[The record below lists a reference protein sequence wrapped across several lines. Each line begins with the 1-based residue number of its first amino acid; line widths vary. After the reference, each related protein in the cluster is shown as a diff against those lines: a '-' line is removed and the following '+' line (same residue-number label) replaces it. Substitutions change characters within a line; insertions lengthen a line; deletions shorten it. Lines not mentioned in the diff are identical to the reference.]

1 MRGLS
6 VIASIFLLV
15 PTAVHADPFRLAS
28 IGAAGAC
35 RPLPASAPPG
45 LMSLHKL
52 LSTRLG
58 VQVLDCPLADRRS
71 AAAALASGSVDMAE
85 LDPGSYALAADKVR
99 AILTVTPKGE
109 AGRVPVVVAVAA
121 ASGITSFADLKGRR
135 AVFAGSATYD
145 FTGPRAA
152 LSDQGAGKG
161 FFSSEIRARSA
172 AAAAQL
178 LRSRNADVLVLNGDA
193 WERTCR
199 GDTPTAKPCSDLKIV
214 WRGRPRA
221 KTALVVRRDMPDQ
234 IRYRLVG
241 IYVAMHLEAPEAFAA
256 ASTLKPGAGSFD
268 PTEAEALSPAMA
280 APSR

>member
-1 MRGLS
+1 MRALL
-6 VIASIFLLV
+6 VVASIFLLA
-15 PTAVHADPFRLAS
+15 PTAVHADPFRLGS
-28 IGAAGAC
+28 LGAAGAC
-35 RPLPASAPPG
+35 RPLPNGAPPG
-45 LMSLHKL
+45 MVSLHKL

-58 VQVLDCPLADRRS
+58 VQVLDCPLADKRS
-71 AAAALASGSVDMAE
+71 AAAALAGGSVDMAE

-109 AGRVPVVVAVAA
+109 LGRVPVVVAVAA

-152 LSDQGAGKG
+152 LYDQGAGKG
-161 FFSSEIRARSA
+161 FFSSEIKAESA

-178 LRSRNADVLVLNGDA
+178 LRSRGADVLVLNGDA
-193 WERTCR
+193 WERNCR
-199 GDTPTAKPCSDLKIV
+199 GDTPTAKPCSDLKVV

-221 KTALVVRRDMPDQ
+221 KTALAVRRDMPAP

-241 IYVAMHLEAPEAFAA
+241 IYVAMHLESPEAFAA
-256 ASTLKPGAGSFD
+256 ASALKPGAGSFD

>member
-1 MRGLS
+1 MRELA

-28 IGAAGAC
+28 VGANAAC
-35 RPLPASAPPG
+35 RPLPAGAPPG

-52 LSTRLG
+52 LSARLG

-85 LDPGSYALAADKVR
+85 LDPGSYALAADNVR
-99 AILTVTPKGE
+99 AILTVTPTGE
-109 AGRVPVVVAVAA
+109 PGRVPVVVAVTV
-121 ASGITSFADLKGRR
+121 ASGITSLADLKGRR

-152 LSDQGAGKG
+152 LSDQGAGTG
-161 FFSSEIRARSA
+161 FFSSEIKAESA
-172 AAAAQL
+172 GSAAQL
-178 LRSRNADVLVLNGDA
+178 LRSRGADALLLNGDA
-193 WERTCR
+193 WERSCR

-221 KTALVVRRDMPDQ
+221 KTAMAVRRDMPAQ

-241 IYVAMHLEAPEAFAA
+241 IYVAMHLESPEAFAA
-256 ASTLKPGAGSFD
+256 ASALKPGAGSFD
-268 PTEAEALSPAMA
+268 PTEADALSPARA
-280 APSR
+280 VPSK

>member
-1 MRGLS
+1 MRELA

-28 IGAAGAC
+28 VGANAAC
-35 RPLPASAPPG
+35 RPLPAGAPPG

-52 LSTRLG
+52 LSARLG

-85 LDPGSYALAADKVR
+85 LDPGSYALAADNVR
-99 AILTVTPKGE
+99 AILTVTPTGE
-109 AGRVPVVVAVAA
+109 PGRVPVVVAVTV
-121 ASGITSFADLKGRR
+121 ASGITSLADLKGRR

-152 LSDQGAGKG
+152 LSDQGAGTG
-161 FFSSEIRARSA
+161 FFSSEIKAESA
-172 AAAAQL
+172 GSAAQL
-178 LRSRNADVLVLNGDA
+178 LRSRGADALLLNGDA
-193 WERTCR
+193 WERSCR

-221 KTALVVRRDMPDQ
+221 KTALAVRRDMPAQ

-241 IYVAMHLEAPEAFAA
+241 IYVAMHLESPEAFAA
-256 ASTLKPGAGSFD
+256 ASALMPGAGSFD
-268 PTEAEALSPAMA
+268 PTEAEALSPVRAV
-280 APSR
+280 PSK

>member
-28 IGAAGAC
+28 VGANAAC
-35 RPLPASAPPG
+35 RPLPAGAPPG

-52 LSTRLG
+52 LSARLG

-99 AILTVTPKGE
+99 AILTVTPTGE
-109 AGRVPVVVAVAA
+109 PGRVPVVVAVTA
-121 ASGITSFADLKGRR
+121 ASGITSLADLKGRR

-145 FTGPRAA
+145 FTVPRAA
-152 LSDQGAGKG
+152 LSDQGAGAG
-161 FFSSEIRARSA
+161 FFSSEIKAESA
-172 AAAAQL
+172 SAAAQL
-178 LRSRNADVLVLNGDA
+178 LRSRGADALVLNGDA
-193 WERTCR
+193 WERNCR

-214 WRGRPRA
+214 WRGRARA
-221 KTALVVRRDMPDQ
+221 KTALAVRRDMPAQ

-241 IYVAMHLEAPEAFAA
+241 IYVAMHLESPEAFAA
-256 ASTLKPGAGSFD
+256 ASAVKPGAGSFD
-268 PTEAEALSPAMA
+268 PTEAEALSPARA
-280 APSR
+280 VPSK